1 MFAVRDTTSGVIC
14 VTNVL
19 DLFESLER
27 EVLKLEEVCVRGFRL
42 AACGGTN
49 RC

>member
-27 EVLKLEEVCVRGFRL
+27 EVLEEVCVRGLRL
-42 AACGGTN
+42 VACRGTN
-49 RC
+49 RQ